1 MYYPNICPGTFL
13 ARPNRFIA
21 HVEVEGR
28 TEVCHV
34 KNTGR
39 CGELL
44 LPGTRVYLEDFSDR
58 MGSRK
63 LAYSLIAV
71 EKQREKAPPLLVN
84 MDAQAPNQVT
94 KEALLS
100 GRLSLPGLGRLETVK
115 PEAVFGS
122 SRLDFFIRDEAGQE
136 GYLEVKGVTLEHG
149 GVASFPD
156 APTERGIK
164 HLRELT
170 ELAAR
175 GFRSYVLF
183 VIQMG
188 QMHVF
193 RPNAERHPAF
203 AESLRDAV
211 DCGVTALAYDCL
223 VTQNTLVLHAPVP
236 IRLE

>member
-1 MYYPNICPGTFL
+1 MIYTNIRSAVFL
-13 ARPNRFIA
+13 ERPNRFVA
-21 HVEVEGR
+21 RVRLDGAEMTV
-28 TEVCHV
+28 HV

-44 LPGTRVYLEDFSDR
+44 LPGARVYLEDFTGR

-84 MDAQAPNQVT
+84 MDAQAPNRVT
-94 KEALLS
+94 KEALLT
-100 GRLSLPGLGRLETVK
+100 GTLSLPGLGRLGTVK
-115 PEAVFGS
+115 PETVFGS
-122 SRLDFFIRDEAGQE
+122 SRLDFFVRDEAGQE
-136 GYLEVKGVTLEHG
+136 GYLEVKGVTLEHD

-156 APTERGIK
+156 APTERGVK
-164 HLRELT
+164 HLRELS
-170 ELAAR
+170 ELAER
-175 GFRSYVLF
+175 GLRAYVLF

-203 AESLRDAV
+203 AAALRDAV
-211 DCGVTALAYDCL
+211 GHGVEALAYDCI
-223 VTQNTLVLHAPVP
+223 VTRDTMTLHAPIP
-236 IRLE
+236 ISLG

>member
-1 MYYPNICPGTFL
+1 MIYKNIRPAVFLERPTRFL
-13 ARPNRFIA
+13 ARVRWDGTDTT
-21 HVEVEGR
+21 V
-28 TEVCHV
+28 HV

-44 LPGTRVYLEDFSDR
+44 LPGARVYLEDFTGR

-71 EKQREKAPPLLVN
+71 EKQRENAPPLLVN

-100 GRLSLPGLGRLETVK
+100 GALSLPRMGRLEIVK
-115 PEAVFGS
+115 PETVCGN
-122 SRLDFFIRDEAGQE
+122 SRLDFFVRDEAGQE
-136 GYLEVKGVTLEHG
+136 GYLEVKGVTLEHD

-164 HLRELT
+164 HLWELS
-170 ELAAR
+170 ELAGQGVRA
-175 GFRSYVLF
+175 YVLF
-183 VIQMG
+183 VVQME

-203 AESLRDAV
+203 AEALREAV
-211 DCGVTALAYDCL
+211 SRGVTALAYDCL
-223 VTQNTLVLHAPVP
+223 VTPNTLALHAPVP

>member
-1 MYYPNICPGTFL
+1 MKYDNVVTGTFL
-13 ARPNRFIA
+13 ARPNRFVA
-21 HVEVEGR
+21 HVLLDGEIQ
-28 TEVCHV
+28 VCHV

-58 MGSRK
+58 MGSRR

-71 EKQREKAPPLLVN
+71 EKQRENAPPLLVN

-122 SRLDFFIRDEAGQE
+122 SRLDFFVRDEAGQE
-136 GYLEVKGVTLEHG
+136 GYLEVKGVSLEHG

-211 DCGVTALAYDCL
+211 DCGVTVLAYDCL

>member
-1 MYYPNICPGTFL
+1 MKYRSVVEARFVS
-13 ARPNRFIA
+13 RPNRFVA
-21 HVEVEGR
+21 VVELDGR
-28 TEVCHV
+28 RETVHV

-44 LPGTRVYLEDFSDR
+44 LPGTRVYLEDFSGR

-71 EKQREKAPPLLVN
+71 EKQRENAPPLLVN
-84 MDAQAPNQVT
+84 MDAQAPNRVT
-94 KEALLS
+94 REALLS
-100 GRLSLPGLGRLETVK
+100 GVLALPGMGRLEIVK

-122 SRLDFFIRDEAGQE
+122 SRLDFFVCDEAGQE
-136 GYLEVKGVTLEHG
+136 GYLEVKGVTLEHD

-164 HLRELT
+164 HLRELSQ
-170 ELAAR
+170 LAGL
-175 GFRSYVLF
+175 GFRAYVLF

-203 AESLRDAV
+203 AEALRKAV
-211 DCGVTALAYDCL
+211 SHGVTALAYDCL
-223 VTQNTLVLHAPVP
+223 VTKNTLALHAPVP
-236 IRLE
+236 ICLE

>member
-1 MYYPNICPGTFL
+1 MIYTNIRPAVFL
-13 ARPNRFIA
+13 ERPNRFIA
-21 HVEVEGR
+21 RVCLNG
-28 TEVCHV
+28 TETTVHV

-71 EKQREKAPPLLVN
+71 EKQRENAPPLLVN

-122 SRLDFFIRDEAGQE
+122 SRLDFFVRDEAGQE

-149 GVASFPD
+149 GAASFPD